1 MCAGPGWKSARRSS
15 VVSIEARVAIWRSA
29 AARHPFWA
37 DDRMLGEV
45 IRVLTVAV
53 ALIDSEKSYPT
64 PEGETHER

>member
-1 MCAGPGWKSARRSS
+1 
-15 VVSIEARVAIWRSA
+15 VSIEARVAIWRSA